1 MMLETQKNM
10 CDRAGC
16 FGKKLCPQNLENGAK
31 MGQKHVYEFI
41 EKFGH
46 YFQRI
51 CFTMETYI
59 ICCVSSQIPY
69 LGKLLFLR
77 YGPKCS

>member
-10 CDRAGC
+10 CGRAGC

-51 CFTMETYI
+51 GLSGHETLRFT
-59 ICCVSSQIPY
+59 VSQE
-69 LGKLLFLR
+69 
-77 YGPKCS
+77 